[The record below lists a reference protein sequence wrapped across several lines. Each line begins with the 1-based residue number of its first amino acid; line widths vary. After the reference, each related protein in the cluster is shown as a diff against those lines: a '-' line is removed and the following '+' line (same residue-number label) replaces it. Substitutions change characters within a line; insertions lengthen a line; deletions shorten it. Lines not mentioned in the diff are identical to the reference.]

1 MLDRISRKELE
12 EIECLLSDKDK
23 NILRSVWELRYLTTN
38 QIRRL
43 YFTEAT
49 TESAGLRAASRTLKK
64 LKEMKLIAVLDRRIG
79 GVRSGSGSYIWHMD
93 AAGDHLLRLMESNTR
108 PRRRFFEPSTY
119 FLAHTIAVSECH
131 IRLTEI
137 CNDKNIKLTEISG
150 EPDNWRPMNSG
161 GKITSLKPDL
171 FAVTVCGSYE
181 DRWFI
186 EVDLDT
192 ESPAKIID
200 KCRRYHQYYQSGLEQ
215 KQYGVFPM
223 VVWIVPDSVRKER
236 IRQCIHAEFSKLPN
250 IFVVVTPDEL
260 EALICQGADGGTP
273 C

>member
-12 EIECLLSDKDK
+12 EIEHILSDKNK

-43 YFTEAT
+43 YFTEST
-49 TESAGLRAASRTLKK
+49 TDSAGLRAASRALRK
-64 LKEMKLIAVLDRRIG
+64 LKEMKLVTVLDRRIG

-93 AAGDHLLRLMESNTR
+93 AAGDHLLRLMESKAR
-108 PRRRFFEPSTY
+108 PRRRFFEPSAY
-119 FLAHTIAVSECH
+119 FLAHTIAVSECY
-131 IRLTEI
+131 IRLIEI
-137 CNDKNIKLTEISG
+137 CSDRKIKLTEIHG
-150 EPDNWRPMNSG
+150 EPDSWRSMNSG

-171 FAVTVCGSYE
+171 FAITLCESYE
-181 DRWFI
+181 YRWFF

-192 ESPAKIID
+192 ESPAKIIG

-223 VVWIVPDSVRKER
+223 VVWIVPDAVRKAR
-236 IRQCIHAEFSKLPN
+236 IGQCIHAEFSKLPN
-250 IFVVVTPDEL
+250 IFVVITPEEL
-260 EALICQGADGGTP
+260 DALIHQGADDNG
-273 C
+273 